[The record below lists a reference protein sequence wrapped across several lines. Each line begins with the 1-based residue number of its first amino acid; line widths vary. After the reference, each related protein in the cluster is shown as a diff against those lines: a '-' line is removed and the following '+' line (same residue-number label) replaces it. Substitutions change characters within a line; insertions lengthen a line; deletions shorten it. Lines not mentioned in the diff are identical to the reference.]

1 MTTIRKA
8 PFAVRFVQRSDGL
21 AGIVYGRRATED
33 GKDRLKRIASMN
45 PLAVSAASS
54 FLRHAAQESGHRKGA
69 GTDAIATGQL
79 RPLDAEWGPR
89 VACYAMVTSGLRDP
103 ERLMRAASQLRAANP
118 DEAAWWLGLL
128 SRDTGNRALRALRIL
143 TEAVE

>member
-1 MTTIRKA
+1 MTAIRRA

-21 AGIVYGRRATED
+21 AAIVYARRATET
-33 GKDRLKRIASMN
+33 GKDRLQRIAAMG
-45 PLAVSAASS
+45 PLAVSASTG
-54 FLRHAAQESGHRKGA
+54 FLRHAAKECGA
-69 GTDAIATGQL
+69 KNGARSEPVAIGRC

-89 VACYAMVTSGLRDP
+89 VACFAMVASGLRDP
-103 ERLMRAASQLRAANP
+103 DRLMRAAAHLRAANP

-128 SRDTGNRALRALRIL
+128 TRDTDNRALRALRIL